1 VTTGESPDKT
11 FFIDTNSL
19 YQCARR
25 FDDLDRFAL
34 VWGPLAE
41 LVSQGRLRT
50 VEQVAKEC
58 GKKSAL
64 LGSWIDGLADFAIP
78 TSDLWAAARKIT
90 NRWTELAGEEPG
102 EAGDPWLIAA
112 AERHNQALGL
122 LDALNTAVI
131 VTEEVARKKSQ
142 RVTRIPEAC
151 DLLGIECTDLW
162 GMFQREGWQVGLVRF
177 DPGT

>member
-1 VTTGESPDKT
+1 MTAGEPSEKT

-34 VWGPLAE
+34 VWGPLAD

-58 GKKSAL
+58 RKKSAL
-64 LGSWIDGLADFAIP
+64 LESWIDGLKDFEIP
-78 TSDLWAAARKIT
+78 TSDLWAEARRIT

-112 AERHNQALGL
+112 AQRHNGKLGL
-122 LDALNTAVI
+122 LDATNTAVI
-131 VTEEVARKKSQ
+131 VTEEVARRKAQ
-142 RVTRIPEAC
+142 RITRIPEAC
-151 DLLGIECTDLW
+151 EILEIECTDLW
-162 GMFQREGWQVGLVRF
+162 GMFELETWQVGLVRF
-177 DPGT
+177 DVNL